1 MWIVRL
7 ALRRPYSVAVV
18 AIFLMIMGVLS
29 IQSMPVD
36 IFPTIDIPVVAV
48 VWSYDGLSATDM
60 ERRVVLLDERAL
72 STTVNGITR
81 IESESI
87 NSIGLMRIYFE
98 QGTDI
103 GSAIA
108 QISALG
114 NTIVHSMPPG
124 MQPPIVIQYNA
135 SNVPVAQ
142 MTVSSQTLPE
152 EQLFDYGLNFIRV
165 SLFTIPG
172 LSTPAPYGG
181 KNRQISVDIDP
192 SQLAARGLSAS
203 DVVLALQN
211 SNVIVP
217 AGVARIGDIQY
228 NVETN
233 SSPTALDQFKQIPV
247 KVVNGHTILLGD
259 VARVADAFAQQTN
272 IVRVNG
278 HRATYLAL
286 LKKSNASTLAVV
298 QAVKDKLPSI
308 EATAPA
314 GMNIKI
320 DFDQS
325 IYVRSTINSLLRE
338 GAIATILVSL
348 LILLFLGSWRSVVIV
363 CTSIPLAIMTSI
375 IGLKL
380 TGNTM
385 NIMTLGGLSLAIGML
400 VDDATVEVE
409 NIHRNRAMNKPLT
422 VAILDGARQIALPA
436 IMATFAI
443 CIVFFPV
450 VLLTGPAKYLFTPMA
465 LSVVMAMIA
474 SYLLSRTLVPSLAR
488 ALMRSEEHHHDDKHN
503 SSDPRKKLGAI
514 GRFSK
519 RFNTWRDKHFDRLQS
534 GYGRVLERMMHIP
547 TFVLVIAGIILV
559 LSLFLPNYIGTD
571 FFPTSDTGMMKMH
584 MRAPVGTR
592 LEATELIVANVE
604 TALRKI
610 IPASELSTVNVNIG
624 VPTYYNL
631 AFVSTDNTSPM
642 DADFLISLQ
651 PEHHAT
657 EGYMKQIRKALA
669 EQFPGCVFY
678 FQSADI
684 VSQVLNFGLTAP
696 IDVQV
701 QGPVLDIDYNIARKL
716 RDQMKT
722 VPGTADVAIK
732 EVLDYPTIRLNVD
745 RTRAAEMG
753 LTEQNVTNSM
763 LISLSSSGL
772 IAPSFFLN
780 PVNNVNYR
788 VIVQTPLD
796 KVQNISD
803 LLSMPVTGQN
813 PLVPSEEQVST
824 PTAVPSETQ
833 TAPTSPID
841 LPRAQSE
848 PLGNLVSLVTTAEPN
863 QINHYTVQRIMDIT
877 SNVEGR
883 PLGSVAADI
892 QAKIDALGKLP
903 KGMIITV
910 RGQNET
916 KTQSFQTFTLGI
928 ILAIVLVY
936 LLMVL
941 WFQSWLDPFIIMVAV
956 PGALVGILW
965 MLAITGTTINVVSLM
980 GSIMAIGIA
989 VSNSVLLVNFANDIR
1004 VEEHRDAFDAALEA
1018 GKTRL
1023 RPVMMT
1029 ALAMIIGMVPMALG
1043 FGEGGEQN
1051 APLGR
1056 AVIGGLL
1063 MATFVT
1069 LFIVPIA
1076 YSLLRKKLPGKHV
1089 MEERFEAEERGEV
1102 FDEHAEERL
1111 EIHHSETS
1119 HSDSIHSLGEE
1130 GHPGNQP
1137 GDVTRGD
1144 QS

>member
-18 AIFLMIMGVLS
+18 AVLLIVMGLLS
-29 IQSMPVD
+29 LRNMAVD

-48 VWSYDGLSATDM
+48 VWSYNGLSATDM

-87 NSIGLMRIYFE
+87 SGIGLMRIYFE
-98 QGTDI
+98 PGTDI

-124 MQPPIVIQYNA
+124 IQPPIVIQFNA

-142 MTVSSQTLPE
+142 LTASSETLPE
-152 EQLFDYGLNFIRV
+152 QQIFDYGLNFIRV

-172 LSTPAPYGG
+172 LATPAPYGG
-181 KNRQISVDIDP
+181 MNRQISVDIDP
-192 SQLAARGLSAS
+192 HELAARGLSSS
-203 DVVLALQN
+203 DVVVALQN

-217 AGVARIGDIQY
+217 AGSARIGNVQY
-228 NVETN
+228 NIETN
-233 SSPTALDQFKQIPV
+233 ASPTAIDQFRQIPV

-259 VARVADAFAQQTN
+259 VAHVGDGFAQQTN

-286 LKKSNASTLAVV
+286 LKKANASTLAVV
-298 QAVKDKLPSI
+298 QAVKDKIPEI
-308 EATAPA
+308 QQAAPN
-314 GMNIKI
+314 GLNLRI

-325 IYVRSTINSLLRE
+325 VYVRDTINSLLRE
-338 GAIATILVSL
+338 GLIATLLVSFLILV
-348 LILLFLGSWRSVVIV
+348 FLGSWRSVVIV

-375 IGLKL
+375 IGLSL
-380 TGNTM
+380 TGNTV

-409 NIHRNRAMNKPLT
+409 NIHRNRMLGKPLT
-422 VAILDGARQIALPA
+422 IAILDGARQIALPA
-436 IMATFAI
+436 IMATFSI
-443 CIVFFPV
+443 CIVFYPV
-450 VLLTGPAKYLFTPMA
+450 VLLTGPARYLFTPMA
-465 LSVVMAMIA
+465 LSVVLAMIA
-474 SYLLSRTLVPSLAR
+474 SYLLSRTLVPALAR
-488 ALMRSEEHHHDDKHN
+488 FLMRSEEHHTEADDHEQTTVPKHRGPI
-503 SSDPRKKLGAI
+503 S
-514 GRFSK
+514 RFS
-519 RFNTWRDKHFDRLQS
+519 RAYNLRRDKVFNRFQEA
-534 GYGRVLERMMHIP
+534 YGRLLERMLHWRG
-547 TFVLVIAGIILV
+547 FVLVIAFLV
-559 LSLFLPNYIGTD
+559 LVFSCFLPNYIGTD
-571 FFPTSDTGMMKMH
+571 FFPTSDTGLMKMH

-592 LEATELIVANVE
+592 IESTEKIVEQVE
-604 TALRKI
+604 ESIRHI
-610 IPASELSTVNVNIG
+610 IPAKELSTLNVNIG
-624 VPTYYNL
+624 VPVSYNL
-631 AFVSTDNTSPM
+631 AFVSTDNTSPG

-651 PEHHAT
+651 KDHHPT
-657 EGYMKQIRKALA
+657 EEYMQKIRKSLA
-669 EQFPGCVFY
+669 ANFPGSVFY

-684 VSQVLNFGLTAP
+684 VSQVLNFGLTSP
-696 IDVQV
+696 VDVQV
-701 QGPVLDIDYNIARKL
+701 QGANLDTDYKYALKL
-716 RDQMKT
+716 RDEMKT

-732 EVLDYPTIRLNVD
+732 QVLDYPTIKLNLD

-753 LTEQNVTNSM
+753 VTEQNVTNSM

-772 IAPSFFLN
+772 ISPSFFLN
-780 PVNNVNYR
+780 PVNNVNYQ
-788 VIVQTPLD
+788 VVVQTPLD
-796 KVQNISD
+796 KITSVSD
-803 LLSMPVTGQN
+803 LLSTPVTAGGS
-813 PLVPSEEQVST
+813 LL
-824 PTAVPSETQ
+824 PTTQ
-833 TAPTSPID
+833 TASGPIPNMQPAPSSAVD
-841 LPRAQSE
+841 LPRAQTQT
-848 PLGNLVSLVTTAEPN
+848 LGNLVTLTTTAEPN
-863 QINHYTVQRIMDIT
+863 QINHYTVQRILDIT

-892 QAKIDALGKLP
+892 QSKIDAMGKLP
-903 KGMIITV
+903 KGMLVSV
-910 RGQNET
+910 RGQNEV
-916 KTQSFQTFTLGI
+916 KTASFKVFGLGI
-928 ILAIVLVY
+928 ILAILLVY

-989 VSNSVLLVNFANDIR
+989 VSNSILLVNFANDIR
-1004 VEEHRDAFDAALEA
+1004 VEEHRDSFDAALEA

-1023 RPVMMT
+1023 RPVIMT
-1029 ALAMIIGMVPMALG
+1029 ALAMVIGMVPMAMG
-1043 FGEGGEQN
+1043 YGEGGEQN

-1076 YSLLRKKLPGKHV
+1076 YSMLRKKLPAKHI
-1089 MEERFEAEERGEV
+1089 MEERFEAEERGEE
-1102 FDEHAEERL
+1102 FDEHAEELL
-1111 EIHHSETS
+1111 EQRHSEQL
-1119 HSDSIHSLGEE
+1119 HADRIGALGAHGSE
-1130 GHPGNQP
+1130 GTAQGGTTPQG
-1137 GDVTRGD
+1137 GKA
-1144 QS
+1144 